1 MSYSHLSHEERE
13 IIGEM
18 RYAKRTLC
26 QIADRL
32 KRSQSTISR
41 ELRRNI
47 TKRPKAIYYSALQAT
62 KKARDRRAAAKN
74 SVPKKM
80 EDRRIL
86 RYVTSRLQ
94 REWSPEQIAGRIK
107 LDRPDDPSQRI
118 SHPTIYRWLRQQK
131 QAGGR
136 LHMHLR
142 QAHRQRRARYGS
154 QTKRFHVTGR
164 VSIDERPAVV
174 EKRSRIGDW
183 EGDLVEG
190 KNRTSYLV
198 TLVDRRSGYLLV
210 RKVANKRSDVVRKA
224 SIAMLRKMPK
234 EFRRTITF
242 DNGTEFSDF
251 KRIESGT
258 GARIY
263 FAHPYCSW
271 ERGTNE
277 NTNGLI
283 RQYVRKGKD
292 IRVLPTKALARAAAR
307 LNNRP
312 RKRLGYQTPSEV
324 LRK

>member
-1 MSYSHLSHEERE
+1 MNYKHLSHEERE

-18 RYAKRTLC
+18 RYAKRTLS

-118 SHPTIYRWLRQQK
+118 SHPTIYRWLREQK

-164 VSIDERPAVV
+164 VSIDERPGRGRKAISHW
-174 EKRSRIGDW
+174 RLG
-183 EGDLVEG
+183 
-190 KNRTSYLV
+190 
-198 TLVDRRSGYLLV
+198 RRSGRRQEPNLV
-210 RKVANKRSDVVRKA
+210 SGDAGRSPFGLPA
-224 SIAMLRKMPK
+224 
-234 EFRRTITF
+234 
-242 DNGTEFSDF
+242 GTQ
-251 KRIESGT
+251 SG
-258 GARIY
+258 
-263 FAHPYCSW
+263 
-271 ERGTNE
+271 E
-277 NTNGLI
+277 
-283 RQYVRKGKD
+283 
-292 IRVLPTKALARAAAR
+292 
-307 LNNRP
+307 
-312 RKRLGYQTPSEV
+312 
-324 LRK
+324 